1 MCQPNVRGFM
11 HATTRDRHQ
20 MIHARVRRPDLL
32 VADVAATTVACI
44 DGRGIYR
51 GNELGADAGTAPMP
65 LLAVFLGVS
74 GAIGR
79 LIGASLL
86 AVRSMVRSS
95 IGALLLAV
103 SGVVGKSR
111 GAGVLA
117 VRSPISGTRG
127 ACLFKVVGSPPTAIM
142 HIAEPALEFATAA
155 ALFDRADDN
164 LRTHR
169 EVPLSGVRRTAV
181 NAARPPS
188 ILPEHGAAKCLIVR
202 CERQAASTGLCVPCD
217 RFYRVVLADDRFRS
231 ERPTRYDPRSGQMVL
246 C

>member
-1 MCQPNVRGFM
+1 MAPEVAFQVCQPNVRGFM

-65 LLAVFLGVS
+65 LL
-74 GAIGR
+74 
-79 LIGASLL
+79 
-86 AVRSMVRSS
+86 
-95 IGALLLAV
+95 
-103 SGVVGKSR
+103 
-111 GAGVLA
+111 AGVLA